1 MKVNMLTPMITENE
15 KIVFMDFTNG
25 KTYNLKLNLD
35 SGDFCLEELNK
46 DDSQSCFEDVKK
58 LQQSLA
64 PEIPVDEIREVLNTE
79 KNLSKQNESHIFRRR

>member
-35 SGDFCLEELNK
+35 SGDFGLEELNK

>member
-35 SGDFCLEELNK
+35 SGDFGLEELNK

-58 LQQSLA
+58 LQQSLV